1 MQSFRFFGIMKLT
14 ILKHVAVLSRTAVGG
29 GSLVYANTLLIP
41 KPTFF
46 NTSGW
51 SKLIDWKNELA
62 PYYHEALRIFGAAK
76 NPKLFDGD
84 IGLKKVAH
92 KLGMKDKF
100 DSTNVAIYF
109 GEENVTKE
117 NPYFEGIGP
126 ERTGCNFCGACM
138 TKCRNNSKNTL
149 DKKYLHLAQKYGA
162 VILSEH
168 EVYDVRPI
176 NTENGFNGYE
186 VSIKTTT
193 KLFTEKVTL
202 EAKA

>member
-1 MQSFRFFGIMKLT
+1 MKLT

-186 VSIKTTT
+186 VSIKTT
-193 KLFTEKVTL
+193 KNYLLK
-202 EAKA
+202 K